1 MRPLAEFRLDDGSTV
16 ELGPGDLIG
25 RVASAALVLDDPRI
39 SEAHAMVSLR
49 GGELY
54 LLALRRLVAHRGK
67 PVSEVLLETGSAIEL
82 ADGISVT
89 ATRVIKP
96 RRVQALRA
104 PGLGVRALGQV
115 ASVVTGPPL
124 RIVGRFVPGAAAH
137 VWSSRPEEWRLR
149 EADRPTRTIRTGDRF
164 VAAGVELELCEI
176 ALDAA
181 NLDPTVNLGG
191 VTGPLRIIAHYE
203 GVEIHRTNR
212 PVLTIGGIGAR
223 LLSELVT
230 LGGPVGWE
238 VVARELWRDEAD
250 SGELRHRWDVAL
262 GRLRS
267 RLRDASVRADLI
279 RSDGGGQLQLVLYDG
294 DHVDDRT

>member
-1 MRPLAEFRLDDGSTV
+1 MRPLVEVRLDDGSTV

-54 LLALRRLVAHRGK
+54 LLALRRLVGHHGK
-67 PVSEVLLETGSAIEL
+67 PVSEVLLETGSVIEL

-104 PGLGVRALGQV
+104 PGLGVRPLGQV

-124 RIVGRFVPGAAAH
+124 RIVGRFVPGASAH

-149 EADRPTRTIRTGDRF
+149 EADRPTRTIVTGDRF

-181 NLDPTVNLGG
+181 NLDPTVNQGG
-191 VTGPLRIIAHYE
+191 VTQPLRIVTISIWRLADDQLVATLRAHSKRVAQLAFTRD
-203 GVEIHRTNR
+203 GKLVS
-212 PVLTIGGIGAR
+212 GGWDGMIVTWDFGA
-223 LLSELVT
+223 LETPATDLV
-230 LGGPVGWE
+230 
-238 VVARELWRDEAD
+238 
-250 SGELRHRWDVAL
+250 
-262 GRLRS
+262 
-267 RLRDASVRADLI
+267 RDAERAWAIDLP
-279 RSDGGGQLQLVLYDG
+279 QVL
-294 DHVDDRT
+294 R